1 MLRLYDNHLSG
12 NGYKPRLLMA
22 HLGLTYERIELDI
35 LTGETRTPE
44 FLALNPNGRIPLLVL
59 EDGTPLAE
67 SNAILCYLAE
77 GSRFLPAGRLDRAL
91 TLQWLFFE
99 QYSHEPNIA
108 VARHWIQHSDMTD
121 AQRAQLPAKQDGG
134 RAALAVMER
143 HLGGADWFGGEGMT
157 IANIVL
163 HIYTHV
169 AGEGGFALDAY
180 PAVGAWLD
188 RVAVEP
194 GHVPMDLS
202 GSSLGRTG
210 LKEAAAGVRRR
221 KEG

>member
-1 MLRLYDNHLSG
+1 MTNARCF
-12 NGYKPRLLMA
+12 P
-22 HLGLTYERIELDI
+22 
-35 LTGETRTPE
+35 
-44 FLALNPNGRIPLLVL
+44 PNRK
-59 EDGTPLAE
+59 
-67 SNAILCYLAE
+67 AIARR
-77 GSRFLPAGRLDRAL
+77 SRSWRAI
-91 TLQWLFFE
+91 
-99 QYSHEPNIA
+99 S
-108 VARHWIQHSDMTD
+108 SD
-121 AQRAQLPAKQDGG
+121 
-134 RAALAVMER
+134 
-143 HLGGADWFGGEGMT
+143 ADWFGGEGMT

-210 LKEAAAGVRRR
+210 LKEAAAAVRRR

>member
-12 NGYKPRLLMA
+12 NGYKPRLLLA
-22 HLGLTYERIELDI
+22 HLGITYERIELDI
-35 LTGETRTPE
+35 LTGETRTAD

-77 GSRFLPAGRLDRAL
+77 GSRFLPAGRLERAL
-91 TLQWLFFE
+91 TLQWMFFE

-143 HLGGADWFGGEGMT
+143 HLGGADWFGGEAMS
-157 IANIVL
+157 IADIAL
-163 HIYTHV
+163 YAYTHV
-169 AGEGGFALDAY
+169 ADEGGFDLADY
-180 PAVGAWLD
+180 PNVTVWLA
-188 RVAVEP
+188 RIAAEP
-194 GHVPMDLS
+194 GNVPMLPAPEGIVEGG
-202 GSSLGRTG
+202 GS
-210 LKEAAAGVRRR
+210 
-221 KEG
+221 

>member
-67 SNAILCYLAE
+67 SNAILWYLAE

-99 QYSHEPNIA
+99 QYNHEPNIA
-108 VARHWIQHSDMTD
+108 VARHWLQHVGMTD
-121 AQRAQLPAKQDGG
+121 AQRAQLPRSR
-134 RAALAVMER
+134 RAAGPR
-143 HLGGADWFGGEGMT
+143 WRS
-157 IANIVL
+157 
-163 HIYTHV
+163 
-169 AGEGGFALDAY
+169 
-180 PAVGAWLD
+180 W
-188 RVAVEP
+188 
-194 GHVPMDLS
+194 S
-202 GSSLGRTG
+202 GISMHGNGS
-210 LKEAAAGVRRR
+210 AARP
-221 KEG
+221 